1 MKEREIV
8 SQNKDYFAYYPKRAG
23 WLSQVTPCRKGA
35 YWDIE
40 YKKECLMMF
49 EMAFNHNVGEYV
61 STDRLVIITDDGI
74 QDTGDII
81 FYLKELNNG

>member
-49 EMAFNHNVGEYV
+49 EMAFNRNVGEYV